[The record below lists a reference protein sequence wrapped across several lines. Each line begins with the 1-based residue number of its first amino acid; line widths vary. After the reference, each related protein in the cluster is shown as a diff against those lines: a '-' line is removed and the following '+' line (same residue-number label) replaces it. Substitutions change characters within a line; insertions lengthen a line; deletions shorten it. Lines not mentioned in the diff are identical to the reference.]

1 MAKQR
6 LNGFSIMRNV
16 DASVTEGF
24 GREWSTFTQGE
35 SELEAN
41 ERQRQFDQ
49 YFHIFPWDDLP
60 ANAEGL
66 DGGCGTGRW
75 ATLVAQRVGR
85 LHLLDASD
93 GALSVARR
101 NLANA
106 KNVSFHL
113 ASVSEIP
120 LPDRSLD
127 FAYSLGVLHHIPDTL
142 DALKHIATKLKP
154 NAPLLVYVYYAL
166 DNRPHWFRAIWRA
179 SNAARLVISKF
190 PHWLKLVTSQLIAA
204 TVYWPLARTCALLS
218 RLGIATRSIPLEAY
232 KDCSFYMMRTDA
244 YDRFCTSLEKRFTR
258 AEIEQMLREAGFDRI
273 VFSDQVPFWC
283 AVARKV

>member
-1 MAKQR
+1 
-6 LNGFSIMRNV
+6 MRNV

-85 LHLLDASD
+85 LHLLEASD

-101 NLANA
+101 NLANY

-120 LPDRSLD
+120 LPDQSLD

-154 NAPLLVYVYYAL
+154 NAPLL
-166 DNRPHWFRAIWRA
+166 
-179 SNAARLVISKF
+179 SIS
-190 PHWLKLVTSQLIAA
+190 T
-204 TVYWPLARTCALLS
+204 TLS
-218 RLGIATRSIPLEAY
+218 TI
-232 KDCSFYMMRTDA
+232 
-244 YDRFCTSLEKRFTR
+244 DR
-258 AEIEQMLREAGFDRI
+258 AGFGPSGGPRM
-273 VFSDQVPFWC
+273 P
-283 AVARKV
+283 VAS